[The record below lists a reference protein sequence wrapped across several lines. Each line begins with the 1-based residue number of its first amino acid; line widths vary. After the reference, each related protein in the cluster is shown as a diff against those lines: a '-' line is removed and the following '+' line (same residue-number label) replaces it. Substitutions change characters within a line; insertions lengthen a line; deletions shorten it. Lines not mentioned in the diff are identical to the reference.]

1 MDTKKLRQKILDLAI
16 HGKLVPQ
23 DPNDEPASVLLE
35 RIRAEKEKLIKEG
48 KIKAPKKSK
57 SAGDTSHYPKE
68 GPWELPE
75 GWCWTTLDRI
85 CIIKGGKRI
94 PKGKSFSKERTQHVY
109 IRVTDMKGMTIDMSD
124 LKYIDNEV
132 YNEISRYIIKKD
144 DLYLTIAGTIGKVG
158 EIPDALDGMNL
169 TENAARLTDI
179 VCDKLYLM
187 FALQSG
193 VAQNHFSTRFHQVA
207 QPKLSIETASS
218 TPIALPPLSEQKR
231 IVSAIREI
239 LLPLDSVEAE
249 QLEMEATIEKAKGRI
264 LDLAIHGKLVPQD
277 PSDEPAIDLLKRI
290 NPGFKPSDNLHYKD
304 GVGKGWRRCRIC
316 DAFEINPKVLGN
328 NDDEC
333 AFIPMALVPGGY
345 SNELKF
351 EIKRWETIKNGFS
364 RFSDGDIGVAK
375 ISPCLEN
382 RKSVVFRGLPSGR
395 GAGTTE
401 LIVFRPVL
409 VTSEYGLLFFK
420 SQEFIANCKGT
431 YSGVV
436 GQQRVDMSAIKGMYI
451 NIPPIS
457 EQHKIVKTVELLF
470 SYLDIIQRCNEF

>member
-57 SAGDTSHYPKE
+57 SAGDTSHYPKDV
-68 GPWELPE
+68 PFELPE
-75 GWCWTTLDRI
+75 GWCWTTIEDISNSILYGVNEPSKASGNYKLLRI
-85 CIIKGGKRI
+85 TDIQKGKVDWETVPFTDYDDKKAEQYLLSEGDILFARTGATVGKSYLASNAPSNAIYASYLIRVRYSNLMCPQYVKFFFESGYYWEQISSSSVGVGQPNVNGASLGKLIIPIPPVAEQIRVAKEANKLLCII
-94 PKGKSFSKERTQHVY
+94 
-109 IRVTDMKGMTIDMSD
+109 
-124 LKYIDNEV
+124 
-132 YNEISRYIIKKD
+132 D
-144 DLYLTIAGTIGKVG
+144 DLDYKAESLENDIA
-158 EIPDALDGMNL
+158 
-169 TENAARLTDI
+169 AA
-179 VCDKLYLM
+179 K
-187 FALQSG
+187 S
-193 VAQNHFSTRFHQVA
+193 
-207 QPKLSIETASS
+207 K
-218 TPIALPPLSEQKR
+218 
-231 IVSAIREI
+231 
-239 LLPLDSVEAE
+239 
-249 QLEMEATIEKAKGRI
+249 I
-264 LDLAIHGKLVPQD
+264 LDLAVHGRLVSQN

-290 NPGFKPSDNLHYKD
+290 NPDFRPSDNLHYED
-304 GVGKGWRRCRIC
+304 GVSKGWLRCRIC

-382 RKSVVFRGLPSGR
+382 RKSVVFRDLPSGR

-401 LIVFRPVL
+401 LIIFRPIL

-436 GQQRVDMSAIKGMYI
+436 GQQRVDMSAIRGMYI
-451 NIPPIS
+451 NIPPIP
-457 EQHKIVKTVELLF
+457 EQRKIVRTVELIF
-470 SYLDIIQRCNEF
+470 NYLDIIPRCNEI